1 MTNRK
6 NFKTNRQTP
15 IPAHCLRPNRAPSNS
30 WINGLERRFAFASGL
45 SFKAILLVALLVAVG
60 LSAVSCG
67 GSQKKKKPTYDL
79 DRNPPA
85 PAAEQAY
92 YYKHT
97 GPRPWSDG
105 RQIATGGRLIVI
117 PAQNPSENKSLWS
130 CEEHFERA
138 DGVQVYQIDDKY
150 RIHHMAVKSGDSE
163 ILIRYTPALPLR
175 FLDLKKDEKK
185 TYKSHFEFIDPQT
198 TAPLEGGGEYV
209 MNVERRYDLRIISP
223 AGAYLCR
230 QFIIHTSIETTVQD
244 VTTTFKATINS
255 YWCDDIG
262 WFVREE
268 YAFEPMLQNGQP
280 IQPAYN
286 AESVLTQYKPMDPNS
301 LRPPGTK

>member
-1 MTNRK
+1 M
-6 NFKTNRQTP
+6 
-15 IPAHCLRPNRAPSNS
+15 IAA
-30 WINGLERRFAFASGL
+30 
-45 SFKAILLVALLVAVG
+45 VAL
-60 LSAVSCG
+60 SAFSCG
-67 GSQKKKKPTYDL
+67 GTPKKKKPAYEL

-85 PAAEQAY
+85 PASEQAY

-105 RQIATGGRLIVI
+105 RQVANGGRLIVI
-117 PAQNPSENKSLWS
+117 PIQNPSDNKSLWS

-138 DGVQVYQIDDKY
+138 DGVQVYQIDEKY
-150 RIHHMAVKSGDSE
+150 RIHSMAVKSGETE
-163 ILIRYTPALPLR
+163 ILIRYNPPLPMR

-198 TAPLEGGGEYV
+198 SQSMEGGGDYIL
-209 MNVERRYDLRIISP
+209 NVERRYDVRIISP

-230 QFIIHTSIETTVQD
+230 QFIIHAEVETAVQD
-244 VTTTFKATINS
+244 IKTYFKAAINS
-255 YWCDDIG
+255 FWCDDIG

-286 AESVLTQYKPMDPNS
+286 AESVLAQYKPMDPNS
-301 LRPPGTK
+301 LRQPPAAGK